1 MLEFE
6 GDEVKI
12 TRRYPFGGGSVI
24 AHFRLSTGEQYHRE
38 LEPPVLQRRLPAAQQ
53 GES

>member
-1 MLEFE
+1 
-6 GDEVKI
+6 VKI

-38 LEPPVLQRRLPAAQQ
+38 LEPPVQQRRTPAAQQ
-53 GES
+53 GE